1 LVNDFSRLVLYFVSY
16 IKMELLAPVP
26 EPLGLA
32 ILLNIGGVVLSVA
45 LEIAWMLLEPEFDPR
60 VIGVAT
66 VGMLPSPPGTVVP
79 V

>member
-1 LVNDFSRLVLYFVSY
+1 
-16 IKMELLAPVP
+16 MELLPPVP

-32 ILLNIGGVVLSVA
+32 ILLNIGGVVLSVV

-60 VIGVAT
+60 VIGVAA
-66 VGMLPSPPGTVVP
+66 VWMLPSPPGTVIP

>member
-1 LVNDFSRLVLYFVSY
+1 LVNDVRRLILYFISY
-16 IKMELLAPVP
+16 IKMELFSPIP

-32 ILLNIGGVVLSVA
+32 ILLNIVGVGLSVVLK
-45 LEIAWMLLEPEFDPR
+45 IAWMLLEPEFDPR

-66 VGMLPSPPGTVVP
+66 IGMLLSPPGTVVS

>member
-1 LVNDFSRLVLYFVSY
+1 MINDFRGLVLYLVSY
-16 IKMELLAPVP
+16 IKMELFSPVP

-32 ILLNIGGVVLSVA
+32 ILLNIVGMGLSIALKVA
-45 LEIAWMLLEPEFDPR
+45 GMFLEPEFYPR

-66 VGMLPSPPGTVVP
+66 VGMLLSPAGTVVS